1 MIWLFALGFAIYFLV
16 FRSAA
21 EAWTRRLRGPGAKP
35 AACGLP
41 GHEVAR
47 ALLENLPEPRPA
59 ITRGRAHELARH
71 DPRGKKLV
79 LGPAVYEGKTIAAVS
94 LAALAVAEA
103 ATPDDEQPALVAR
116 RSITRVLHPAIGV
129 LISAGVVMT
138 IFRPPLW
145 KPLLAVWL
153 LSGVVLLLGNA
164 GTLAVE
170 YKLAARAMRLLDR
183 GGLIRRGEETD
194 FDGVRKGL
202 PLRDMRGV
210 GAAVARV
217 FRALL
222 PVKGWK

>member
-1 MIWLFALGFAIYFLV
+1 MTWLFVLGFGIYFIV

-21 EAWTRRLRGPGAKP
+21 EAWNRRLRGPGAKQ
-35 AACGLP
+35 AACGFS

-47 ALLENLPEPRPA
+47 ALLETAPEPRPT
-59 ITRGRAHELARH
+59 IIRGRGHELARY

-79 LGPAVYEGKTIAAVS
+79 LGPAVHDGKTIAAVS

-103 ATPDDEQPALVAR
+103 VCPDDEQPALAAR
-116 RSITRVLHPAIGV
+116 RSITRFLHPAIGA
-129 LISAGVVMT
+129 LIAAGVVMT

-145 KPLLAVWL
+145 KPLLAAWL
-153 LSGVVLLLGNA
+153 LSGVVLLLGNTTTMA
-164 GTLAVE
+164 GE
-170 YKLAARAMRLLDR
+170 YKLAARATRLLAEA
-183 GGLIRRGEETD
+183 GLISRREEAD
-194 FDGVRKGL
+194 FEEMRKGL

>member
-1 MIWLFALGFAIYFLV
+1 MPWLFVLGFAIYFLV

-21 EAWTRRLRGPGAKP
+21 EAWNRRTRGPGAKT
-35 AACGLP
+35 AACGLS

-47 ALLENLPEPRPA
+47 ALLENLPQPTPSIA
-59 ITRGRAHELARH
+59 RGRAHELARH

-79 LGPAVYEGKTIAAVS
+79 LGPSVYDGKTITAVS

-103 ATPDDEQPALVAR
+103 ATPDEEQAGLAAR
-116 RSITRVLHPAIGV
+116 RSVTRFLHPAIGA

-138 IFRPPLW
+138 LFRTPLW
-145 KPLLAVWL
+145 KPLLVVWL
-153 LSGVVLLLGNA
+153 LSGVILLLGNA
-164 GTLAVE
+164 STLAAE

-183 GGLIRRGEETD
+183 AGLIARGEESG
-194 FDGVRKGL
+194 FEEMRKAL
-202 PLRDMRGV
+202 PLREMKGV

>member
-21 EAWTRRLRGPGAKP
+21 EAWNRRMRGPGAKT
-35 AACGLP
+35 AACGLS

-47 ALLENLPEPRPA
+47 ALLGNMPEPRPS
-59 ITRGRAHELARH
+59 ITRGRGHELARH

-79 LGPAVYEGKTIAAVS
+79 LGPSVYEGRDIAAVS

-103 ATPDDEQPALVAR
+103 TAPEEEQVALSAR
-116 RSITRVLHPAIGV
+116 RTITRVLHPAIGA
-129 LISAGVVMT
+129 LIAAGVVMT

-145 KPLLAVWL
+145 KPMLALWL
-153 LSGVVLLLGNA
+153 GSGILLLLGNA

-170 YKLAARAMRLLDR
+170 YKLAARAMRLLDG
-183 GGLIRRGEETD
+183 GGLIGRGEDDNFEV
-194 FDGVRKGL
+194 VRKGL
-202 PLRDMRGV
+202 PLRDVRGV